1 MELTK
6 MQMQKLV
13 SKIKRDTNDLEEAA
27 MLSDLYRKI
36 TFDELTIEE
45 KELIHNI
52 AKFEES

>member
-6 MQMQKLV
+6 RQMQKLV
-13 SKIKRDTNDLEEAA
+13 SKIKRDTNDLDEAA